1 MRAHRGAG
9 CPRHRRRVRVEVP
22 VGGSLA
28 RRTPNHRRSRSQT
41 RRRTT
46 VPALGDGRADGVWCT
61 LGEPRTTAQIAQNG
75 FAWLGLDAQH
85 GAFDDATLLATM
97 PALAAVA
104 PQVPVAVRVAEGSD
118 AAIGRAFD
126 LGADIVIVPMIE
138 TVKQAEHAV
147 RAAHY
152 PPRGRRSWGPMAGL
166 WGGAAPSAAAA
177 DPEVWV
183 MLETPEGLGAAE
195 EILAVPGVSAVF
207 VGPFDLSIGLGIELD
222 ALLHDDGALPAIV
235 AAARRAGKH
244 TGAFAGDLAR
254 AERLRALGFDRVAV
268 VTDGTLLAHGAAAVL
283 GAAATGRTSY

>member
-1 MRAHRGAG
+1 M
-9 CPRHRRRVRVEVP
+9 
-22 VGGSLA
+22 
-28 RRTPNHRRSRSQT
+28 
-41 RRRTT
+41 
-46 VPALGDGRADGVWCT
+46 PALGDGRADGVWCT

-104 PQVPVAVRVAEGSD
+104 RQVPVAVRVAEGSD
-118 AAIGRAFD
+118 AAIGRALD
-126 LGADIVIVPMIE
+126 LGADIVIVPMME
-138 TVKQAEHAV
+138 TAEQAEHAV

-183 MLETPEGLGAAE
+183 MLETPEGLRAAE
-195 EILAVPGVSAVF
+195 QILAVPGVTAVF

-222 ALLHDDGALPAIV
+222 ALLAVDDGAVAADDLADGQHRPAALPAIV

-244 TGAFAGDLAR
+244 TGAFAGDLDR

-283 GAAATGRTSY
+283 GEAATGRTSY

>member
-1 MRAHRGAG
+1 MA
-9 CPRHRRRVRVEVP
+9 
-22 VGGSLA
+22 
-28 RRTPNHRRSRSQT
+28 
-41 RRRTT
+41 
-46 VPALGDGRADGVWCT
+46 ALGDGRAAGVWCT

-104 PQVPVAVRVAEGSD
+104 PQVPVAIRVAENSD
-118 AAIGRAFD
+118 AAIGRALD
-126 LGADIVIVPMIE
+126 LGADVVIVPMIE
-138 TVKQAEHAV
+138 TVEQAERAV

-166 WGGAAPSAAAA
+166 WGGVAPSAAAA

-183 MLETPEGLGAAE
+183 MLETPQGLRTAE
-195 EILAVPGVSAVF
+195 QILAVPGVTAVF
-207 VGPFDLSIGLGIELD
+207 VGPFDLSIGLGMELHE
-222 ALLHDDGALPAIV
+222 LLEADRATDPLPAIV

>member
-1 MRAHRGAG
+1 MR
-9 CPRHRRRVRVEVP
+9 PRPQSRRTSAERSVD
-22 VGGSLA
+22 GSLT
-28 RRTPNHRRSRSQT
+28 RRPTNHRRSRRQT

-97 PALAAVA
+97 TALAAVA
-104 PQVPVAVRVAEGSD
+104 PEVPVAIRVAVGSD
-118 AAIGRAFD
+118 AAIGRALD

-138 TVKQAEHAV
+138 TVEQAEHAV

-166 WGGAAPSAAAA
+166 WGGAAPSAVAA

-183 MLETPEGLGAAE
+183 MLETPAGLRVAE
-195 EILAVPGVSAVF
+195 EIMAVPGVSAVF

-222 ALLHDDGALPAIV
+222 VLLHDDGALPAIV

-268 VTDGTLLAHGAAAVL
+268 VTDGTLLAHGAATVL
-283 GAAATGRTSY
+283 GSAATGRTSY

>member
-1 MRAHRGAG
+1 
-9 CPRHRRRVRVEVP
+9 VP
-22 VGGSLA
+22 A
-28 RRTPNHRRSRSQT
+28 
-41 RRRTT
+41 
-46 VPALGDGRADGVWCT
+46 ALGDGRADGVWCT

-118 AAIGRAFD
+118 AAIGRVLD

-138 TVKQAEHAV
+138 TVEQAEHAV

-166 WGGAAPSAAAA
+166 WGGSAPSAVAA

-183 MLETPEGLGAAE
+183 MLETPEGLRAAE
-195 EILAVPGVSAVF
+195 QILAVPGVSAVF
-207 VGPFDLSIGLGIELD
+207 VGPFDLSIGLGVDLRELLD
-222 ALLHDDGALPAIV
+222 ADSATDPLPAIV

>member
-1 MRAHRGAG
+1 M
-9 CPRHRRRVRVEVP
+9 
-22 VGGSLA
+22 
-28 RRTPNHRRSRSQT
+28 
-41 RRRTT
+41 
-46 VPALGDGRADGVWCT
+46 PALGNGRADGVWCT

-97 PALAAVA
+97 SALAAVA

-118 AAIGRAFD
+118 AAIGRALD

-138 TVKQAEHAV
+138 TVEQTEHAV

-183 MLETPEGLGAAE
+183 MLETPAGLRAAE
-195 EILAVPGVSAVF
+195 QILAVPGVSAVF
-207 VGPFDLSIGLGIELD
+207 VGPFDLSIGLSIELD
-222 ALLHDDGALPAIV
+222 ALLAADDDADADDGHHRPPALPAIV

>member
-1 MRAHRGAG
+1 M
-9 CPRHRRRVRVEVP
+9 
-22 VGGSLA
+22 
-28 RRTPNHRRSRSQT
+28 
-41 RRRTT
+41 
-46 VPALGDGRADGVWCT
+46 PALGDGRADGVWCT

-104 PQVPVAVRVAEGSD
+104 PQVPVAVRVAEGSG
-118 AAIGRAFD
+118 AAIGRALD

-138 TVKQAEHAV
+138 TVEQAEHAV

-166 WGGAAPSAAAA
+166 WGGAAPSAAGA

-183 MLETPEGLGAAE
+183 MLETPEGLRAAE
-195 EILAVPGVSAVF
+195 QILAVPGVSAVF

-222 ALLHDDGALPAIV
+222 ELLAADDDGHHSPAALPAIV

-254 AERLRALGFDRVAV
+254 AERLRALGFERVAV

>member
-1 MRAHRGAG
+1 M
-9 CPRHRRRVRVEVP
+9 P
-22 VGGSLA
+22 
-28 RRTPNHRRSRSQT
+28 T
-41 RRRTT
+41 
-46 VPALGDGRADGVWCT
+46 LGDGRADGVWCT

-118 AAIGRAFD
+118 AAIGRALD
-126 LGADIVIVPMIE
+126 LGADIVVVPMIE
-138 TVKQAEHAV
+138 TVEQAEHAV

-183 MLETPEGLGAAE
+183 MLETPAGLGAAE
-195 EILAVPGVSAVF
+195 QILAVPGVSAVF

-222 ALLHDDGALPAIV
+222 ALLAADDDRDAAAAAAADDDHHADGHHRPAALPAIV

>member
-1 MRAHRGAG
+1 M
-9 CPRHRRRVRVEVP
+9 
-22 VGGSLA
+22 
-28 RRTPNHRRSRSQT
+28 
-41 RRRTT
+41 
-46 VPALGDGRADGVWCT
+46 PALGYGRADGVWCT

-118 AAIGRAFD
+118 AAIGRALD

-138 TVKQAEHAV
+138 TVEQAEHAV

-152 PPRGRRSWGPMAGL
+152 PPRGRRSWGPMARL

-183 MLETPEGLGAAE
+183 MLETPEGLGGAE

-222 ALLHDDGALPAIV
+222 ALLAADDDADADADADADEGHPSSPALPAIV

>member
-1 MRAHRGAG
+1 L
-9 CPRHRRRVRVEVP
+9 P
-22 VGGSLA
+22 
-28 RRTPNHRRSRSQT
+28 T
-41 RRRTT
+41 
-46 VPALGDGRADGVWCT
+46 LGDGRADGVWCT

-118 AAIGRAFD
+118 AAIGRALD

-138 TVKQAEHAV
+138 TVEQAEHAV

-183 MLETPEGLGAAE
+183 MLETPQGLRAAE
-195 EILAVPGVSAVF
+195 QILAVPGVTAVF

-222 ALLHDDGALPAIV
+222 ALLAADDDDADGHHRPAALPAIV
-235 AAARRAGKH
+235 DAARRAGKH
-244 TGAFAGDLAR
+244 TGAFAGDLTR

>member
-1 MRAHRGAG
+1 M
-9 CPRHRRRVRVEVP
+9 
-22 VGGSLA
+22 
-28 RRTPNHRRSRSQT
+28 
-41 RRRTT
+41 
-46 VPALGDGRADGVWCT
+46 PALGDGRADGVWCT

-118 AAIGRAFD
+118 AAIGRALD

-138 TVKQAEHAV
+138 TVEQAEHAV

-152 PPRGRRSWGPMAGL
+152 PPRGRRSWGPMAGI

-183 MLETPEGLGAAE
+183 MLETPEGLRAAE
-195 EILAVPGVSAVF
+195 QILAVPGVTAVF
-207 VGPFDLSIGLGIELD
+207 VGPFDLSIGLGIELN
-222 ALLHDDGALPAIV
+222 ALLAADDDNADAADADADGHHRPAALPAIV

-283 GAAATGRTSY
+283 GSAATGRTSY

>member
-1 MRAHRGAG
+1 
-9 CPRHRRRVRVEVP
+9 
-22 VGGSLA
+22 
-28 RRTPNHRRSRSQT
+28 
-41 RRRTT
+41 

-104 PQVPVAVRVAEGSD
+104 PQVPVAVRVAEGSN
-118 AAIGRAFD
+118 AAIGRALD

-138 TVKQAEHAV
+138 TVEQAEHAV

-183 MLETPEGLGAAE
+183 MLETPEGLRAAE
-195 EILAVPGVSAVF
+195 QILAVPGVSAVF

-222 ALLHDDGALPAIV
+222 VLLHDDGALPAIV

-268 VTDGTLLAHGAAAVL
+268 VTDGTLLAHGAATVL
-283 GAAATGRTSY
+283 GEAATGRTSY

>member
-1 MRAHRGAG
+1 M
-9 CPRHRRRVRVEVP
+9 
-22 VGGSLA
+22 
-28 RRTPNHRRSRSQT
+28 
-41 RRRTT
+41 
-46 VPALGDGRADGVWCT
+46 PALGDGRADGVWCT
-61 LGEPRTTAQIAQNG
+61 LGESRTTAQIAQNG

-118 AAIGRAFD
+118 AAIGRALD

-138 TVKQAEHAV
+138 TVEQAEHAV

-152 PPRGRRSWGPMAGL
+152 PPRGRRSWGPMVGL

-183 MLETPEGLGAAE
+183 MLETPEGLRAAE

-222 ALLHDDGALPAIV
+222 ALLAADDDGDADAAVDDDHQADGHPSPPALPAIV

-268 VTDGTLLAHGAAAVL
+268 VTDGTLLARGAAAVL
-283 GAAATGRTSY
+283 GAAARGRTSY

>member
-1 MRAHRGAG
+1 
-9 CPRHRRRVRVEVP
+9 VP
-22 VGGSLA
+22 
-28 RRTPNHRRSRSQT
+28 T
-41 RRRTT
+41 
-46 VPALGDGRADGVWCT
+46 LGDGRADGVWCT

-118 AAIGRAFD
+118 AAIGRALD

-138 TVKQAEHAV
+138 TVEQAEHAV

-166 WGGAAPSAAAA
+166 WGGSAPSAVAA

-183 MLETPEGLGAAE
+183 MLETPEGLRAAE

-222 ALLHDDGALPAIV
+222 VLLHDDGALPAIV

-283 GAAATGRTSY
+283 GEAATGRTSY

>member
-1 MRAHRGAG
+1 M
-9 CPRHRRRVRVEVP
+9 
-22 VGGSLA
+22 
-28 RRTPNHRRSRSQT
+28 
-41 RRRTT
+41 
-46 VPALGDGRADGVWCT
+46 PALGDGRADGVWCT

-97 PALAAVA
+97 PALTAVA
-104 PQVPVAVRVAEGSD
+104 PQVPVAIRVAEGSD
-118 AAIGRAFD
+118 AAIGRALD
-126 LGADIVIVPMIE
+126 LGADVVIVPMIE
-138 TVKQAEHAV
+138 SVEQAEHAV

-166 WGGAAPSAAAA
+166 WGGTTPSAVDA

-183 MLETPEGLGAAE
+183 MLETPEGLRAAE
-195 EILAVPGVSAVF
+195 QILAVPGVSAVF

-222 ALLHDDGALPAIV
+222 ALLAAHDDDNSPAALPAIV

-244 TGAFAGDLAR
+244 TGAFAGDVAR

-268 VTDGTLLAHGAAAVL
+268 VTDATLLAHGAAAVL
-283 GAAATGRTSY
+283 GTAATGRTSY

>member
-1 MRAHRGAG
+1 M
-9 CPRHRRRVRVEVP
+9 
-22 VGGSLA
+22 
-28 RRTPNHRRSRSQT
+28 
-41 RRRTT
+41 
-46 VPALGDGRADGVWCT
+46 PALGDGRADGVWCT

-118 AAIGRAFD
+118 AAIGRALD

-138 TVKQAEHAV
+138 TVEQAEHAV

-183 MLETPEGLGAAE
+183 MVETPEGLRVAE
-195 EILAVPGVSAVF
+195 QILAVPGVSAVF

-222 ALLHDDGALPAIV
+222 ALLAADDDADADDGHPSPPALPAIV